1 MVRLLI
7 ADDEK
12 IIRETLSTIIDWE
25 SMGVE
30 VVAVCK
36 DGLEAYDA
44 IIDEYPDIV
53 LTDIRMPKLSGL
65 ELIHK
70 ITENHDNIHFIILS
84 GYDEF
89 SYAKE
94 AMRYGIKHYILKPCN
109 ELEIIHAVQDLI
121 QEYYSV
127 HTRSPKTESR
137 DLSGNMM
144 HHIFLQAL
152 SSPENLPALSNIYE
166 NFLDFSNT
174 PYHLCYLY
182 FIEEKLVPACIDFIQ
197 EFMKA
202 QKTKYL
208 FTYIY
213 VKNTLLF
220 FTENKEYDRT
230 FLDTL
235 LRITCKEI
243 APDLGSYHLEDYS
256 NLYQLMNV
264 LVKKT
269 RRFEIITLYTGKQK
283 TPICNYASLFEQ
295 TTLLTDQLIS
305 SHSRQDYSSALK
317 ELLTLIDSV
326 RDIDLLH
333 ALANNILMKFL
344 PHTSCTSSDVSN
356 FILFVNS
363 IHSGNEIFQ
372 FLEHTLDTLFTPTC
386 GTSEKYKPFIQEILD
401 YTHEHISDPNLTL
414 KWIVENHLF
423 MNVAYV
429 SRQFVLQ
436 TGTKFS
442 AYLNNLRI
450 EKAKQLLVNCDS
462 EKIYTVAEQVGCG
475 NNPQYFSHLFKKHTK
490 MTPKEYIQNVIK
502 KGACEAPERNEG

>member
-1 MVRLLI
+1 MIRLLI

-25 SMGVE
+25 SLGVE

-94 AMRYGIKHYILKPCN
+94 AMLYGIKHYILKPCN
-109 ELEIIHAVQDLI
+109 EIEIINAVQDLI
-121 QEYYSV
+121 QEYY
-127 HTRSPKTESR
+127 TEQA
-137 DLSGNMM
+137 LSEKADVLELQGNVM

-152 SSPENLPALSNIYE
+152 SSPKNLATLSKIYE
-166 NFLDFSNT
+166 NFLDFST
-174 PYHLCYLY
+174 TSYHLCYIY
-182 FIEEKLVPACIDFIQ
+182 FIEEKFISTCIDFIGT
-197 EFMKA
+197 FI
-202 QKTKYL
+202 KTNKPGYL

-213 VKNTLLF
+213 VKNTLIF
-220 FTENKEYDRT
+220 FTENQDND
-230 FLDTL
+230 FAFIDTL
-235 LRITCKEI
+235 LQTTCREVS
-243 APDLGSYHLEDYS
+243 PDLCSYHRENCI
-256 NLYQLMNV
+256 NLYTLMDI

-269 RRFEIITLYTGKQK
+269 KRFEIITLYTSKQK
-283 TPICNYASLFEQ
+283 TPVCNYASLFEQ
-295 TTLLTDQLIS
+295 TTSLTDKLIIS
-305 SHSRQDYSSALK
+305 SSKQDYDEILR
-317 ELLTLIDSV
+317 ELLALIASV
-326 RDIDLLH
+326 RNTDLLH
-333 ALANNILMKFL
+333 ALANNVLMKFL
-344 PHTSCTSSDVSN
+344 HNTSCTSSEISN
-356 FILFVNS
+356 FILFINS
-363 IHSGNEIFQ
+363 IHSGDEICE
-372 FLEHTLDTLFTPTC
+372 FLDHTLTSLFSPSS
-386 GTSEKYKPFIQEILD
+386 GISEKYKPFIQEILD
-401 YTHEHISDPNLTL
+401 YTHDHINDPNLTL
-414 KWIVENHLF
+414 KWIVENQLF

-442 AYLNNLRI
+442 AYLNTLRI
-450 EKAKQLLVNCDS
+450 EKAKQLLINCDC

-475 NNPQYFSHLFKKHTK
+475 NNPQYFSHLFKKYTK
-490 MTPKEYIQNVIK
+490 MTPKEYIQKVAK
-502 KGACEAPERNEG
+502 KES